1 VWEPYGSHTILMNFV
16 LPIGMGGAAHSILK
30 DKICEVDMTT
40 YIIRRLLLVPVL
52 LFGVTVLIFGMLQ
65 FLSPVERSA
74 LYVRDIPKN
83 ENAIN
88 GIIKQYGLD
97 KPIYVQ
103 YWRWLVGHTDPT
115 TGVRKGG
122 ILFGD
127 FGYSRTASQPVS
139 DLIRT
144 RFPNTLDL
152 TLWAVAPVIFIGIW
166 LGVQAAVH
174 QNGFIDQAARIFSI
188 IGTSFPTFVFGLLML
203 LIFYANLQWF
213 PPGRLSDWAS
223 QVVFAKSFHH
233 YTSLLTI
240 DSLLNGRFDIFWDAL
255 RHMLMPILTL
265 SYISWATFVRVTRS
279 SMLETLRQE
288 YVTTARAKG
297 LKEKTVIFKH
307 AQPNAMI
314 PVVTLA
320 GFQVIGLLGGVVIT
334 ETVFN
339 FPGIGQAAANAAAQ
353 LDVVT
358 VLGFAIFNGL
368 ILIVAN
374 LVVDVLYAVVDP
386 RVRLS

>member
-1 VWEPYGSHTILMNFV
+1 
-16 LPIGMGGAAHSILK
+16 
-30 DKICEVDMTT
+30 MTT
-40 YIIRRLLLVPVL
+40 YIVRRLLLVPVL
-52 LFGVTVLIFGMLQ
+52 LFGVTVLIFAMLQ
-65 FLSPVERSA
+65 FLGPVERSA

-83 ENAIN
+83 DNAIN
-88 GIIKQYGLD
+88 AIIKQYGLD
-97 KPIYVQ
+97 QPIYVQ
-103 YWRWLVGHTDPT
+103 YWRWLVGRTVN
-115 TGVRKGG
+115 GVRKGG
-122 ILFGD
+122 IIFGD
-127 FGYSRTASQPVS
+127 FGYSRTASQPVV
-139 DLIRT
+139 DLIRN

-152 TLWAVAPVIFIGIW
+152 TIWAVAPVLLVGIW

-188 IGTSFPTFVFGLLML
+188 VGTSFPTFVFGLLML
-203 LIFYANLQWF
+203 MIFYAKLQWF

-223 QVVFAKSFHH
+223 QVVYLSSFHH
-233 YTSLLTI
+233 YTSLLTF
-240 DSLLNGRFDIFWDAL
+240 DALLNGRLDIFWDAM

-279 SMLETLRQE
+279 SMLETLRMD

-297 LKEKTVIFKH
+297 LPERDVIYKH

-314 PVVTLA
+314 PVITLA

-339 FPGIGQAAANAAAQ
+339 YPGIGQAAASAAQQ
-353 LDVVT
+353 LDVIT
-358 VLGFAIFNGL
+358 VLGFALFDGF

-374 LVVDVLYAVVDP
+374 LVVDVLYGVIDP
-386 RVRLS
+386 RVRLA